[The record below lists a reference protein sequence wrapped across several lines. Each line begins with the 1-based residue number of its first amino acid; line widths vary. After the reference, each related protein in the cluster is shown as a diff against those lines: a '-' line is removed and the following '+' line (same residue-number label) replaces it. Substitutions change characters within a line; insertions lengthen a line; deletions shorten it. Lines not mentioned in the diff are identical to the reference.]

1 MISIISKCFISPDH
15 TCFVCCL
22 CPVNFYDFFPF
33 SSLFYLQPEYFFRM
47 GWIAIAGVLIPSSL
61 ASSEPPPTLN
71 PWKSL
76 FPSPSSKPPSPL
88 SLPPSLVCPP
98 SLDIPNLVKSYN
110 SINQYSMILSRIQYS
125 DLNTAIF
132 TNSSEAISYITAP
145 SLMEAEASC
154 TKSGHLFS
162 INSATWSYAQVSIEN
177 YVKNTKINLAIK
189 LSLSSENKP
198 VTNDNFPID
207 IPNQPFDSTKP
218 YLIFTPSGTKFASST
233 TSTNSIICT
242 NPNSV
247 LNPKLQSVQQAIEA
261 QSVSIDSKKTA
272 IKEKIHTIVPSY
284 SNYIVQ
290 FTLDQTANLILKH
303 PNPHQTC
310 ILLQINL
317 IEYINNF
324 SFPSL
329 ITPSNLDS
337 ATELLL
343 QRLEEL
349 HRAVDGALQ
358 TLDLLLQPNQT
369 PPNTLDYSYQSYSDL
384 FLLLPKSSPM
394 RSLLLILLISLGSST
409 LIFVLLLVLLVYLM
423 VRGNKILNRSNT
435 PRVVNLALQGLPD
448 SNLNP
453 SAPLLRLQNVSA

>member
-1 MISIISKCFISPDH
+1 MCCF
-15 TCFVCCL
+15 
-22 CPVNFYDFFPF
+22 CPVNFLFLFSETFFI
-33 SSLFYLQPEYFFRM
+33 LTNIQLFFRL
-47 GWIAIAGVLIPSSL
+47 GWIAGVQILSIL
-61 ASSEPPPTLN
+61 ASSEAPPTLN

-88 SLPPSLVCPP
+88 SLPPSLVCSP
-98 SLDIPNLVKSYN
+98 SLNIPNLIKSYN
-110 SINQYSMILSRIQYS
+110 NINQYSMILSRIQYS
-125 DLNTAIF
+125 DLPTAIF
-132 TNSSEAISYITAP
+132 TNSSEVVLYTTAP
-145 SLMEAEASC
+145 TLAEAEKSC
-154 TKSGHLFS
+154 SNSGQLFS
-162 INSATWSYAQVSIEN
+162 INSATLSYAQVSIEN
-177 YVKNTKINLAIK
+177 YVKNAKLNLAVK

-198 VTNDNFPID
+198 ITNDDYPID

-218 YLIFTPSGTKFASST
+218 YLIFTPTGTKFASPT
-233 TSTNSIICT
+233 ASTNSIICT
-242 NPNSV
+242 KPNSV

-310 ILLQINL
+310 IQLQINL

-324 SFPSL
+324 SFPTL
-329 ITPSNLDS
+329 ITPSNIDP

-349 HRAVDGALQ
+349 HRAIDGALH
-358 TLDLLLQPNQT
+358 TLDLLLHPTQT
-369 PPNTLDYSYQSYSDL
+369 PPNALDYSYQTYSEL

-409 LIFVLLLVLLVYLM
+409 LIFLLLFSLLVYLM
-423 VRGNKILNRSNT
+423 VRGNKILNRNNREINT
-435 PRVVNLALQGLPD
+435 PRTINLALQGPSD
-448 SNLNP
+448 SNLPP